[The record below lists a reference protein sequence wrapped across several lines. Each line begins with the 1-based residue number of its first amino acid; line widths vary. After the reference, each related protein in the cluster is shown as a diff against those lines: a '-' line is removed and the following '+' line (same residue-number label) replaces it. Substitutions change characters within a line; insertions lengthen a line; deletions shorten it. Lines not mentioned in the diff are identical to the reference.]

1 MEETEDHE
9 PLYQEKFTLGERGQK
24 NCIKCGVGAKE
35 GCSQH
40 AVFGCTYYYC
50 RFCDRLLKKYHRP
63 GLLIDYLND
72 DHGGIPMTSV
82 DKGIL
87 EARIERKN
95 QNGAWDV

>member
-40 AVFGCTYYYC
+40 AVLAAHTTIAVFAIAFS
-50 RFCDRLLKKYHRP
+50 RNI
-63 GLLIDYLND
+63 IDL
-72 DHGGIPMTSV
+72 V
-82 DKGIL
+82 F
-87 EARIERKN
+87 
-95 QNGAWDV
+95 